1 MKYYLLPICIYLCL
15 TIGSMKEIKSDMKV
29 TVNSKDTGTR
39 KEKETSKIPVETVAD
54 TKDVS
59 GTHSYTKTKEKL
71 IQKENLDTKI
81 IENKKEN
88 KLKEKEK
95 VKDKNVPQERVA
107 RPKKKSFPTKQD
119 IPYDYLDFLKE
130 RYDIVEDPA
139 GDYERMMK
147 AEYGEG
153 FFDND
158 YEYFYDKVP
167 DYGAYVDENLA
178 NENTTV
184 DEMISTSN
192 ETQNG
197 TDGECKVCK
206 VMESDKKLRLATI
219 KSTILDKLG
228 FSGND
233 LPNMTG
239 KAIPKIPSLQRVFE
253 QHEMQSDAP
262 YQDYDDYLPEDEFY
276 GQVKK
281 AYTIA
286 QERKFD
292 IFSYS
297 HTY

>member
-1 MKYYLLPICIYLCL
+1 MKYYLLPICIYVCL
-15 TIGSMKEIKSDMKV
+15 TIGSMEELKSDIKV
-29 TVNSKDTGTR
+29 TVNSKDIGTR
-39 KEKETSKIPVETVAD
+39 KEKDTSKIPAANVAD

-59 GTHSYTKTKEKL
+59 GTHSYTKTKKNK
-71 IQKENLDTKI
+71 IQKENIDTKI

-95 VKDKNVPQERVA
+95 VQEKTKESVIQHT
-107 RPKKKSFPTKQD
+107 KKKSFPTKED
-119 IPYDYLDFLKE
+119 IPYDYLESLKE
-130 RYDIVEDPA
+130 RYNIVEDPA

-167 DYGAYVDENLA
+167 DYGAYLDENLA
-178 NENTTV
+178 KENTPV
-184 DEMISTSN
+184 AEEKIATSN
-192 ETQNG
+192 ETQNE

-206 VMESDKKLRLATI
+206 VMESDKQLRLATI

-228 FSGND
+228 FSSNN

-239 KAIPKIPSLQRVFE
+239 KAIPKIPSLRRVFE

-292 IFSYS
+292 IFSNSY
-297 HTY
+297 TY